1 MSLENK
7 SQALKDLVATY
18 DTQWLLGDLSFL
30 MHAGRERA
38 KDQLGQLS
46 SPMRQLYYV
55 AGLNVTSDP
64 KNGNDIR
71 YTPEKWNEIVVLLN
85 EIEIEYN
92 KIFFPNTEDEITEE
106 WKRVREVAMPSF
118 LSYFNQGPLNYEE
131 QVINWI
137 RDLFTSLDKTIENTT
152 GVKTEDFIQFYENLD
167 QLNQNNF
174 RGHSTNKE
182 LLRPNWKDYTKIQMG
197 VVDNAPDFIKEMGK
211 QQEHLYYFMADHGIK
226 DRFYPSELVSENLPI
241 EKVNIILN
249 LLSICRS
256 QSDFLYYTS
265 SRPGN
270 PLYEKPIVDIGNGMF
285 QVFEVKQV
293 IHAVE
298 NLLEQICTSTKEDT
312 TKYVDRKGKLL
323 ESKIIELFTNF
334 FKADDLKVFQGYYV
348 DGNEQDIL
356 ILWEKY
362 AFIIEAKGYSLRE
375 PFRNP
380 EKAFVRIKDDFNA
393 CIGYGYSQTRR
404 IEKKFIDCVPLR
416 ITDKDG
422 KLIEEIDTSQYEE
435 DFSII
440 VNLKSFGQIQT
451 NLSTLLTLE
460 NEDDVYP
467 WAVKLDDL
475 EIFILTMIAKKRK
488 PTDFVNFLLMRE
500 TLHGKLICS
509 DELEICGA
517 YLTNKLN
524 QKTIDRT
531 DTIVTA
537 PDLGDIFDK
546 QYHKTMGFKNEKYLH
561 EKQSGKYLFW

>member
-1 MSLENK
+1 ME
-7 SQALKDLVATY
+7 
-18 DTQWLLGDLSFL
+18 
-30 MHAGRERA
+30 
-38 KDQLGQLS
+38 
-46 SPMRQLYYV
+46 
-55 AGLNVTSDP
+55 
-64 KNGNDIR
+64 
-71 YTPEKWNEIVVLLN
+71 
-85 EIEIEYN
+85 
-92 KIFFPNTEDEITEE
+92 
-106 WKRVREVAMPSF
+106 
-118 LSYFNQGPLNYEE
+118 
-131 QVINWI
+131 
-137 RDLFTSLDKTIENTT
+137 
-152 GVKTEDFIQFYENLD
+152 
-167 QLNQNNF
+167 
-174 RGHSTNKE
+174 
-182 LLRPNWKDYTKIQMG
+182 
-197 VVDNAPDFIKEMGK
+197 
-211 QQEHLYYFMADHGIK
+211 DHGIK

-241 EKVNIILN
+241 EKVNIILK
-249 LLSICRS
+249 LLSITRS

-270 PLYEKPIVDIGNGMF
+270 PLYEKPIVDIGNGIF

-298 NLLEQICTSTKEDT
+298 NLLEQICTSTKEDA
-312 TKYVDRKGKLL
+312 TKYVERKGKLL
-323 ESKIIELFTNF
+323 ESIIIELFTKF

-356 ILWEKY
+356 ILWKKY

-404 IEKKFIDCVPLR
+404 IEKKFIDRVPLN

-422 KLIEEIDTSQYEE
+422 KLIEKIDTSQFEE

-475 EIFILTMIAKKRK
+475 EIFILTMIAKKKK
-488 PTDFVNFLLMRE
+488 PIDFVNFLLMRE

-524 QKTIDRT
+524 QKTIDKT
-531 DTIVTA
+531 DTIVTV
-537 PDLGDIFDK
+537 PDLGDIFDE
-546 QYHKTMGFKNEKYLH
+546 QYHKKMGFKNEKYLH